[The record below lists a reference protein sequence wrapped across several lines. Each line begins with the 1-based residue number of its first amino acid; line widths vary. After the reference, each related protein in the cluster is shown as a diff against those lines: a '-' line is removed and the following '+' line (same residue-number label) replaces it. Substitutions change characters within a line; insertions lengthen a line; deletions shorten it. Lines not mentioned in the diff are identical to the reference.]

1 VAAIQPLKRR
11 CRGARLGHHS
21 AGLDAT
27 TAHPLIIEPAFRRAA
42 CLPSVDT
49 PLKQRL
55 IGAIVLVALAVIF
68 LPMLVKGPAPD
79 SGVANVPIA
88 APAAPADGQ
97 FQTRELPLVAPA
109 GGATGL
115 QGAAST
121 AAPLGQSAATPA
133 DASAEADTSP
143 AVAAGNYAVSFGAY
157 ASQKDADAVIAY
169 LKRSNLPGF
178 SEPATINGRAAFRV
192 RVGPYADRAQAE
204 AARLEAVKVR
214 NDVKAE
220 VVTLD
225 ARAET
230 PVAAAPAPVP
240 TSSTSAASAATV
252 TTETLPPEP
261 AAASRPATKPEAPRP
276 VPKPEPR
283 AETRATTPEPAK
295 PVAVP
300 AAPAASS
307 VGFAVQLGAFGKA
320 EDANALRDKVRAA
333 GFSAF
338 VEQVRTDKGTL
349 HRVRVGPVANRAEAE
364 NLKAQV
370 ASKVGVAGMVR
381 PHP

>member
-1 VAAIQPLKRR
+1 M
-11 CRGARLGHHS
+11 
-21 AGLDAT
+21 
-27 TAHPLIIEPAFRRAA
+27 
-42 CLPSVDT
+42 DT

-88 APAAPADGQ
+88 APDAPEDGQ

-115 QGAAST
+115 QGAASST
-121 AAPLGQSAATPA
+121 APLNEAAATPA
-133 DASAEADTSP
+133 DAAVPADTSP

-157 ASQKDADAVIAY
+157 ASQKDAEAVIAY

-178 SEPATINGRAAFRV
+178 SEPATINGRQAFRV

-225 ARAET
+225 ARADTPAAAAPAAASSASAAPASAAVTTEALPPE
-230 PVAAAPAPVP
+230 PVAAAKP
-240 TSSTSAASAATV
+240 T
-252 TTETLPPEP
+252 
-261 AAASRPATKPEAPRP
+261 
-276 VPKPEPR
+276 PKPEPPKP
-283 AETRATTPEPAK
+283 AVKPEAKPVAAEPAK

-300 AAPAASS
+300 TAPAASS

-364 NLKAQV
+364 NLNAQV

>member
-1 VAAIQPLKRR
+1 M
-11 CRGARLGHHS
+11 
-21 AGLDAT
+21 
-27 TAHPLIIEPAFRRAA
+27 
-42 CLPSVDT
+42 DT

-79 SGVANVPIA
+79 SGVANVPIT
-88 APAAPADGQ
+88 APDAPADGQ
-97 FQTRELPLVAPA
+97 FQTRELPLVAPT

-115 QGAAST
+115 QSGVSST
-121 AAPLGQSAATPA
+121 QPLQQDAAAPAEPAAV
-133 DASAEADTSP
+133 DTSP

-157 ASQKDADAVIAY
+157 GSQADANAVIAF
-169 LKRSNLPGF
+169 LKKAQLPGF
-178 SEPATINGRAAFRV
+178 SEPATINGRQAWRV

-225 ARAET
+225 ARADT
-230 PVAAAPAPVP
+230 AVAAAPAPTP
-240 TSSTSAASAATV
+240 AAATAPAASSAAAAPAAATV
-252 TTETLPPEP
+252 KTEALPPEP
-261 AAASRPATKPEAPRP
+261 VAAAKPAPKPEAP
-276 VPKPEPR
+276 KPEPKP
-283 AETRATTPEPAK
+283 AAAKPEPATAAAK

-300 AAPAASS
+300 TAPAASS
-307 VGFAVQLGAFGKA
+307 VGFAVQLGAFGQA
-320 EDANALRDKVRAA
+320 TEANALRDKVRAA

-349 HRVRVGPVANRAEAE
+349 NRVRVGPVANRAEAE

>member
-1 VAAIQPLKRR
+1 M
-11 CRGARLGHHS
+11 
-21 AGLDAT
+21 
-27 TAHPLIIEPAFRRAA
+27 
-42 CLPSVDT
+42 DT

-79 SGVANVPIA
+79 SGVANVPIT
-88 APAAPADGQ
+88 APDAPADGQ
-97 FQTRELPLVAPA
+97 FQTRELPLVAPT

-115 QGAAST
+115 QSGVSST
-121 AAPLGQSAATPA
+121 QPLQDAAAPTEPAAA
-133 DASAEADTSP
+133 DASP

-157 ASQKDADAVIAY
+157 ASQADANAVIAF
-169 LKRSNLPGF
+169 LKKAQLPGF
-178 SEPATINGRAAFRV
+178 SESATINGRQAWRV

-225 ARAET
+225 ARADSA
-230 PVAAAPAPVP
+230 VAAAPTPASASTP
-240 TSSTSAASAATV
+240 TPAASSASAASAAAPV
-252 TTETLPPEP
+252 KTEALPPEP
-261 AAASRPATKPEAPRP
+261 VAAAKPAPKPDA
-276 VPKPEPR
+276 PKPEPK
-283 AETRATTPEPAK
+283 PEPKPAPTTAAK
-295 PVAVP
+295 PVDVP

-307 VGFAVQLGAFGKA
+307 VGFAVQLGAFGQAA
-320 EDANALRDKVRAA
+320 EANALRDKVRAA

-349 HRVRVGPVANRAEAE
+349 NRVRVGPVANRAEAE